1 MPARK
6 IKTMAARG
14 FSLIELVLVIS
25 IIAIM
30 SAAVYSNYSA
40 IDNRGKILSVTSKIK
55 DDLSL
60 AQNFSLS
67 GKLNKIYRPNGWGVN
82 FNRNLNKY
90 TVFSD
95 LNNSKTY
102 DYPIKILIHGNETV
116 SSNTFN
122 ESSNSAFAVTVVNAV
137 QTMSAGRPT
146 STTGYWDFDGTTDY
160 LTLVDNGTFDTST
173 NNFNID
179 FWFNSSSSGSQRYLF
194 CKGNGIGTKTFEIY
208 KDASDK
214 LMAVVYDT
222 SGTAYTLN
230 GSSRSAISAGQWY
243 HVALVR
249 SGTTLVLY
257 LNGAVW
263 AKAPLPSSATAIRAT
278 SIPVFIGSDDTGA
291 YSWKGSIDEIRYFI
305 GNGWRVETFTP
316 PTVAYDKDAEILK
329 NYRLPPGLVFERLY
343 AEATTTNELNIYFN
357 PTAYTAW
364 ANAAAIVDSAKI
376 KVNNAGAE
384 ASLSSSDAPK
394 LLKVMPS
401 GLVKWST
408 N

>member
-6 IKTMAARG
+6 IKTMAVRG

-55 DDLSL
+55 DDLAL
-60 AQNFSLS
+60 AQNYSLS
-67 GKLNKIYRPNGWGVN
+67 GKLNKTYRPNGWGVN
-82 FNRNLNKY
+82 FDRTFNKY

-116 SSNTFN
+116 SGITFT
-122 ESSNSAFAVTVVNAV
+122 ESSNSAFAVTVTNAT

-160 LTLVDNGTFDTST
+160 LSLVDNGTLDTGA
-173 NNFNID
+173 NNFTID

-194 CKGNGIGTKTFEIY
+194 CKGTGTGTKTFEIY

-222 SGTAYTLN
+222 GGTSYTLS
-230 GSSRSAISAGQWY
+230 GSSRASISAGQWY
-243 HVALVR
+243 HAALVR

-257 LNGAVW
+257 LNGTVW
-263 AKAPLPSSATAIRAT
+263 AKAPLPSAATAIRGAAT
-278 SIPVFIGSDDTGA
+278 PVFIGSDDTGA

-343 AEATTTNELNIYFN
+343 AEATTTHELNIYFN

-364 ANAAAIVDSAKI
+364 ANAVAIVDSAKI